1 MKSSTRGVTRTKRHS
16 FLCSFVIT
24 LFYRRC
30 WIYSFLCLCVN
41 KNTSNEKSFIFVSLF
56 LDADHL
62 LSTLNMS
69 ALSFILHY
77 NTLCSIYHL
86 LCIVFCPPSTIHY
99 PISSIHYPS
108 GIALLD
114 ATHILQVLLLLGDSD
129 HLHTLYQ
136 FWYTTAFFCS
146 VNSTPKRRKICDT
159 IASFAKKEKQ
169 LRVFYA
175 KKYTTAS
182 CD

>member
-1 MKSSTRGVTRTKRHS
+1 MGAASWLWASSLMSNKVIRPPSKSYWRLYLIPLELMKSSTRGGTRTKRHS

-77 NTLCSIYHL
+77 NTLCSILPFTLHCVL
-86 LCIVFCPPSTIHY
+86 STIHH
-99 PISSIHYPS
+99 PLSNIHL
-108 GIALLD
+108 ALLD
-114 ATHILQVLLLLGDSD
+114 ATHILQVLLLLGDSVNFG
-129 HLHTLYQ
+129 TLPHY
-136 FWYTTAFFCS
+136 F
-146 VNSTPKRRKICDT
+146 V
-159 IASFAKKEKQ
+159 
-169 LRVFYA
+169 L
-175 KKYTTAS
+175 
-182 CD
+182 